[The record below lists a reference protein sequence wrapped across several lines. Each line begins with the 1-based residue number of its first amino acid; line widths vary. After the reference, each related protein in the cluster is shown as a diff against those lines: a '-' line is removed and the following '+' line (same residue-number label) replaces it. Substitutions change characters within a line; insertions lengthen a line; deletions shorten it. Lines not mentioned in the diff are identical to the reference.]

1 MLKKPSQRRSG
12 RRIMDIEL
20 PLIPIMD
27 AFVTLIAFLLL
38 ATSMLAV
45 TLIDTPVPVVSNLP
59 DEKEIKKPLALQLRI
74 DQDMLTLSSMTRQIP
89 EQKFPKVEKGYDLE
103 KLHEALVQIRLQFPS
118 ERNIVYLPAAEVKY
132 DDLVQL
138 MDATRLLLKTDP
150 PLPTYVEKI
159 GDETVERVEQFVFPN
174 VVFGNVISGI

>member
-1 MLKKPSQRRSG
+1 ME
-12 RRIMDIEL
+12 DIEL

-38 ATSMLAV
+38 ATSLLAV
-45 TLIDTPVPVVSNLP
+45 TLIDTPVPVVSNELENNP
-59 DEKEIKKPLALQLRI
+59 PKKPLALQLKV

-103 KLHEALVQIRLQFPS
+103 KLHEALVQIRLQFPLEKS
-118 ERNIVYLPAAEVKY
+118 LVFYPAAEVRY

-138 MDATRLLLKTDP
+138 MDASRLLLKTDS
-150 PLPTYVEKI
+150 PLPNYTDKDGVSR
-159 GDETVERVEQFVFPN
+159 TEQFVFPN
-174 VVFGNVISGI
+174 VVFGNVISGN